1 MSSATAADREDQHM
15 DTVSAN
21 DYLLHVLQMSREKT
35 NIASGFR
42 GVYLEV
48 AKLEIAR
55 RGLQSEK
62 PDMARIQAA
71 LNRIRDRDDMADFVI
86 PALIRIL
93 KEYRSILD
101 ASVINGI
108 EETLVGFRYWL
119 DEPGEINACYFT
131 ENHQVLYHS
140 AEILVGEL
148 FPDRVFP
155 SDGHTG
161 SWHRQH
167 GITFLNRWMDWR
179 ERFGF
184 SEWFSNY
191 YTEDILALL
200 VLYYYAENETIR
212 IRSKALIDT
221 LLLDIAVNTFEGNWA
236 GCQGRT
242 YVPFLVEPAF
252 ESISPICRM
261 YWGEGSIDG
270 GLSDCAIMLAV
281 FEYQCPKAI
290 AAIGRDKPAVMINRE
305 RMSLDVKEASEYGVD
320 PSDFDNI
327 MFFWGQQ
334 TYDAREV
341 IQNSA
346 RVMTPSNWMNER
358 INAYLEKYM
367 LCDTANIPADDDP
380 DFTALTQVNLYT
392 YKTPDYI
399 LSCAQDYRKGKP
411 GYQQQI
417 WGAFLGGRA
426 RVFTNHMGSYE
437 YRDRPNFLAGN
448 SYMPRACQYEN
459 VIICI
464 YRIPA
469 DHTRCLETHAF
480 FPKQEFDEVIEQN
493 GWVFGRRKNAYIALK
508 SMNPAHWKSPDINL
522 FKEVYQNSTLAEER
536 FRQAKPMIYHAD
548 GHANVWVA
556 EMGSKAQ
563 NGSFEA
569 FVNCIAKAVVEGNSI
584 ACSYNS
590 PSQGRIS
597 FGWTQPLI
605 VNGREIRIQGY
616 KRYDNPY
623 CQAEFN
629 TMELTVRCGSEV
641 YRI

>member
-1 MSSATAADREDQHM
+1 M
-15 DTVSAN
+15 DTISSS
-21 DYLLHVLQMSREKT
+21 DYLLHVFQMSQEKPY
-35 NIASGFR
+35 IASGFR
-42 GVYLEV
+42 GVYVEV
-48 AKLEIAR
+48 AKLELAR
-55 RGLQSEK
+55 RGLLSEK
-62 PDMARIQAA
+62 PDIERIQAA
-71 LNRIRDRDDMADFVI
+71 LNRIRDREDMGDFVV
-86 PALIRIL
+86 PALVRIL
-93 KEYRSILD
+93 KEYRNMLD
-101 ASVINGI
+101 ASVITEI

-148 FPDRVFP
+148 FPSRVFP
-155 SDGHTG
+155 SDGNTG
-161 SWHRQH
+161 AWHREH

-184 SEWFSNY
+184 SEWFANY
-191 YTEDILALL
+191 YAEDILALV
-200 VLYYYAENETIR
+200 VLYCYAADETIR
-212 IRSKALIDT
+212 LRSKAMIDT
-221 LLLDIAVNTFEGNWA
+221 LLLDIAINTFEGNWA

-242 YVPFLVEPAF
+242 YVRFLVEPAL
-252 ESISPICRM
+252 ESVSPICRL

-270 GLSDCAIMLAV
+270 DLADCAIMLAV
-281 FEYQCPKAI
+281 LDYKCPEAI
-290 AAIGRDKPAVMINRE
+290 TAIGRDKPAVMINRE
-305 RMSLDVKEASEYGVD
+305 RMSLDVKEAAEYGVD

-341 IQNSA
+341 IQNST
-346 RVMTPSNWMNER
+346 RVMLPSNWMNER

-367 LCDTANIPADDDP
+367 LHDMANIPTDDDP

-437 YRDRPNFLAGN
+437 YNDRPNFLAGN
-448 SYMPRACQYEN
+448 SFMPRACQHEN
-459 VIICI
+459 VLICI
-464 YRIPA
+464 HRIPA
-469 DHTRCLETHAF
+469 DHTRCLETHAY
-480 FPKQEFDEVIEQN
+480 FPQQAFDEVIEKF
-493 GWVFGRRKNAYIALK
+493 GWVFGRRKNAYIALI
-508 SMNPAHWKSPDINL
+508 SMNPAHWKAPDIDL
-522 FKEVYQNSTLAEER
+522 FRAVYRDSVLAEER
-536 FRQAKPMIYHAD
+536 FRQAKPMIYHAN

-569 FVNCIAKAVVEGNSI
+569 FVNSFEKAELEGNSLE
-584 ACSYNS
+584 CSYTS
-590 PSQGRIS
+590 PSQGRIG
-597 FGWTQPLI
+597 FGWTQPLT
-605 VNGREIRIQGY
+605 VNGKRVEIQGY

-629 TMELTVRCGSEV
+629 TKELTIRCGDQV
-641 YRI
+641 YRIR